1 MYNFPEQYSDAL
13 RLLCEGMLGFPLW
26 SFTASK
32 IYSIV
37 ETLYVRS
44 YFSSVSGSSKRTL
57 CLEVWNTFMSCIGC
71 VPSTENDVQGSSKE
85 LLGDEQV
92 LVVQGWYTC

>member
-13 RLLCEGMLGFPLW
+13 RLLCEGMLGF
-26 SFTASK
+26 TAGK

-71 VPSTENDVQGSSKE
+71 VPSTENEVQGSSKE

-92 LVVQGWYTC
+92 LVVQG

>member
-1 MYNFPEQYSDAL
+1 MKVCLAS
-13 RLLCEGMLGFPLW
+13 LCNPLQL
-26 SFTASK
+26 AK
-32 IYSIV
+32 YKSIV

-57 CLEVWNTFMSCIGC
+57 CVEVWNTFMSCIGC
-71 VPSTENDVQGSSKE
+71 VPSTEKEVQGSSKE

-92 LVVQGWYTC
+92 LVVEG

>member
-1 MYNFPEQYSDAL
+1 MPWDFSVKVCLAS
-13 RLLCEGMLGFPLW
+13 LCNPLQL
-26 SFTASK
+26 AK
-32 IYSIV
+32 YKSIV

-57 CLEVWNTFMSCIGC
+57 CVEVWNTFMSCIGC
-71 VPSTENDVQGSSKE
+71 VPSTEKEVQGSSKE

-92 LVVQGWYTC
+92 LVVEG